1 VFFDEDLS
9 DIYFNREYLICR
21 YFGITIE
28 TFLKLSDLARKDR
41 KWEML
46 FTPMRL
52 TIAVVLPTT
61 TTSSMERRNT
71 VFTVIHVQETN
82 IQVGI

>member
-1 VFFDEDLS
+1 
-9 DIYFNREYLICR
+9 
-21 YFGITIE
+21 
-28 TFLKLSDLARKDR
+28 
-41 KWEML
+41 
-46 FTPMRL
+46 MRL

-82 IQVGI
+82 IQVGIWLNEKRWYIEKILRLLVELNGYPILTLLNKMSWLF